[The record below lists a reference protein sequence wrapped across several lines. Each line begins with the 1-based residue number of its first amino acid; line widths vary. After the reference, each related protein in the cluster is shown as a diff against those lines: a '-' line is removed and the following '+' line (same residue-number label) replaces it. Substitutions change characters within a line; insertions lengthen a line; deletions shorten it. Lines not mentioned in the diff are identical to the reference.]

1 MLGCEMSIA
10 QQQIEVPAAGTFNFI
25 TGDNGTGKTRFLTVL
40 ADLVLNDLI
49 AKSGNYDKLICLTG
63 TVYEKFPRPLKKK
76 DYKSEEYDRVYSYF
90 GGRVNNNVFSDL
102 SPFRTIVKCYCGYEM
117 HDESFEL
124 AGKLL
129 NDLGF
134 SSTVKCLFRNEKSRV
149 EYGRSIKNNENV
161 TLNFSKSSSYL
172 LPSTKQAVT
181 RDDLFLL
188 DIGFVK
194 LVNKKSYGIRDLSSG
209 ERNFLITILS
219 LVFSLKERT
228 LVLFDEPE
236 NSMHPKWQEKIIS
249 TIKHIIDVLSPNST
263 VIIATHSPLVVSCV
277 ENNNTFTLNL
287 PGEYVWKASYYAGNN
302 ADSVLK
308 EQFGV
313 ISSRSSE
320 FQIAMQKCLS
330 SFSLNEGDSF
340 LADMERLFGMR
351 ISLNKDDPLYDAYET
366 LTGFYLERKL

>member
-1 MLGCEMSIA
+1 
-10 QQQIEVPAAGTFNFI
+10 
-25 TGDNGTGKTRFLTVL
+25 
-40 ADLVLNDLI
+40 
-49 AKSGNYDKLICLTG
+49 
-63 TVYEKFPRPLKKK
+63 
-76 DYKSEEYDRVYSYF
+76 
-90 GGRVNNNVFSDL
+90 
-102 SPFRTIVKCYCGYEM
+102 
-117 HDESFEL
+117 
-124 AGKLL
+124 
-129 NDLGF
+129 
-134 SSTVKCLFRNEKSRV
+134 
-149 EYGRSIKNNENV
+149 NENV

-194 LVNKKSYGIRDLSSG
+194 LANKKSYGIRDLSSG